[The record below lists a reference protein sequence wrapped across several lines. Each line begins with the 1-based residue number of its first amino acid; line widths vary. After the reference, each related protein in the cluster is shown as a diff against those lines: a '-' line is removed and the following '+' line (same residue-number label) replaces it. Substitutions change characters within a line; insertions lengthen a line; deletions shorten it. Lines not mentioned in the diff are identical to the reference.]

1 MRDRAALAFAAA
13 LALGVQ
19 PASAQVSLTPDA
31 GESQTGSFPIPR
43 ELRPQPLSFTWSGP
57 IEGATQALA
66 AQLGYTAWARTASGL
81 AIPRPAPS
89 VNVSVAFAAA
99 LPADVVVELNR
110 QAQNRAVVVLDPEK
124 HEIGVVYLHA

>member
-1 MRDRAALAFAAA
+1 MGDRAALAFAAA
-13 LALGVQ
+13 LALGAH
-19 PASAQVSLTPDA
+19 PAPAQVSLTPNA
-31 GESQTGSFPIPR
+31 EASQTGSFPIPR
-43 ELRPQPLSFTWSGP
+43 DLRQTLSFAWSGP

-89 VNVSVAFAAA
+89 VNVSVGFAAA

-110 QAQNRAVVVLDPEK
+110 QAQKRAVVVLDPEK
-124 HEIGVVYLHA
+124 HEIGVVYFHA

>member
-1 MRDRAALAFAAA
+1 MGDRAALAFAAA
-13 LALGVQ
+13 LALGGQ
-19 PASAQVSLTPDA
+19 PASAQVSLTPDVGA
-31 GESQTGSFPIPR
+31 DQAGSFPIPR
-43 ELRPQPLSFTWSGP
+43 ELRQTLSFVWSGP

-89 VNVSVAFAAA
+89 VNVSVGFAAA
-99 LPADVVVELNR
+99 SPADVVVELNR

-124 HEIGVVYLHA
+124 HEIGVVYFHA

>member
-1 MRDRAALAFAAA
+1 MRDHAALAFAAA

-31 GESQTGSFPIPR
+31 GESHSGSFPIPR
-43 ELRPQPLSFTWSGP
+43 DLRQPLSFTWSGP

-81 AIPRPAPS
+81 AIPRPTPS
-89 VNVSVAFAAA
+89 VNVSVGFAAA
-99 LPADVVVELNR
+99 FPADVVVELNR

-124 HEIGVVYLHA
+124 REIGVVYFHA